1 MSPAITKKQT
11 AGMNIRTETEG
22 NQLNNALKRA
32 LTFGAATLDVVATA
46 ASLAGCAKESTPTTG
61 EQSITIYSGRSED
74 LIAPLL
80 EQFTEET
87 GIAVEVRYAGS
98 AELAAQILEEGENAK
113 ADVFFSQDAGAL
125 GAIAEAGVFK
135 TLNTDITDL
144 VDAKYR
150 SVDNTWVGVSG
161 RSRVLSYDPALIAE
175 ADLPKSVFDLA
186 DPSWK
191 GKVGIAPSNASFQA
205 FVTAMRVLK
214 GEDAAKQW
222 LTAMK
227 QNAVLFEKNG
237 QILEAVEAGKI
248 SVGLIN
254 HYYWFE
260 LANEIGEANVKSKIA
275 WFEAGDMGNLV
286 NVAGV
291 GVLSDKPEA
300 QTFAKWLLGNSA
312 QTFFVEKTAEYSL
325 TGLPATG
332 WLPQLTEIASP
343 AIDLSAL
350 APLAQTLDL
359 IREAG
364 LTD

>member
-1 MSPAITKKQT
+1 
-11 AGMNIRTETEG
+11 MNK
-22 NQLNNALKRA
+22 ALKRA
-32 LTFGAATLDVVATA
+32 LNIGAAALAAVTVA
-46 ASLAGCAKESTPTTG
+46 ASLTGCAKETTPTTG
-61 EQSITIYSGRSED
+61 EQSITVYSGRSED

-80 EQFTEET
+80 EQFTAET

-98 AELAAQILEEGENAK
+98 AELAAQILEEGSNVQ

-125 GAIAEAGVFK
+125 GAISEAGAFK
-135 TLNTDITDL
+135 TLNSDITEL
-144 VDAKYR
+144 VEAKYR
-150 SVDNTWVGVSG
+150 ATDSTWVGVSG
-161 RSRVLSYDPALIAE
+161 RSRVLSYNPELIAE

-186 DPSWK
+186 DASWK

-214 GEDAAKQW
+214 GEEATKTW
-222 LTAMK
+222 LAAMK
-227 QNAVLFEKNG
+227 ENAVIFEKNG
-237 QILEAVEAGKI
+237 QILEAVEAGEI
-248 SVGLIN
+248 AAGLIN

-260 LANEIGEANVKSKIA
+260 HANEIGEANMKSKMV
-275 WFEAGDMGNLV
+275 WFEAGDVGNLV

-300 QTFAKWLLGNSA
+300 QTFAKWLLGDSA
-312 QTFFVEKTAEYSL
+312 QKFFVEKTAEYSL

-332 WLPQLTEIASP
+332 WLPKLEQIASP